1 MKICV
6 CGANNPELLKKVEEH
21 YNVKSVFDMSIFD
34 IDDLYTV
41 AKDTYEYDDV
51 ENAVF
56 KGCVLD
62 CIVNEDDIHPLDEQI
77 VLCALSNLDVVYVYT
92 VGMTEEEIGKYHQFD
107 EFYPGK
113 VIDVVDVNT
122 FVIE

>member
-21 YNVKSVFDMSIFD
+21 YNVESVSVFAV
-34 IDDLYTV
+34 DDLYIV
-41 AKDTYEYDDV
+41 AKDTYAYDDV
-51 ENAVF
+51 DNVVF
-56 KGCVLD
+56 DGCVLD
-62 CIVNEDDIHPLDEQI
+62 CVVDEDDIHPLDEQI

-92 VGMTEEEIGKYHQFD
+92 VGMTEKEIGKYHQFD

-113 VIDVVDVNT
+113 VVDVVDVNT
-122 FVIE
+122 FVIN

>member
-21 YNVKSVFDMSIFD
+21 YNVESVFA
-34 IDDLYTV
+34 IDDLYSV
-41 AKDTYEYDDV
+41 ARETYNYDDV
-51 ENAVF
+51 DNVVF
-56 KGCVLD
+56 DGCVLD
-62 CIVNEDDIHPLDEQI
+62 CIENEDDIHPLDEQI

-92 VGMTEEEIGKYHQFD
+92 TGMTEEEISKYHQFD

>member
-21 YNVKSVFDMSIFD
+21 YNVESVSVFAV
-34 IDDLYTV
+34 DDLYIV
-41 AKDTYEYDDV
+41 AKDTYAYDDV
-51 ENAVF
+51 DNVVF
-56 KGCVLD
+56 DGCVLD
-62 CIVNEDDIHPLDEQI
+62 CVVDEDDIHPLDEQI

-92 VGMTEEEIGKYHQFD
+92 AGMTEEEIGKYHQFD

-113 VIDVVDVNT
+113 VVDVVDVNT

>member
-21 YNVKSVFDMSIFD
+21 YNVESVSVFA
-34 IDDLYTV
+34 IDDLYIV
-41 AKDTYEYDDV
+41 AKDTYAYDDV
-51 ENAVF
+51 DNVVF
-56 KGCVLD
+56 DGCVLD
-62 CIVNEDDIHPLDEQI
+62 CVVDEDDIHPLDEQI

-92 VGMTEEEIGKYHQFD
+92 VGMTEEEISKYHQFD

-113 VIDVVDVNT
+113 VVDVVDVNT

>member
-21 YNVKSVFDMSIFD
+21 YNVESVSVFAV
-34 IDDLYTV
+34 DDLYIV
-41 AKDTYEYDDV
+41 AKDTYAYDDV
-51 ENAVF
+51 DNVVF
-56 KGCVLD
+56 DGCVLD
-62 CIVNEDDIHPLDEQI
+62 CVVDEDDIHPLDEQI

-113 VIDVVDVNT
+113 VVDVVDVNT

>member
-21 YNVKSVFDMSIFD
+21 YNVESVSVFA

-41 AKDTYEYDDV
+41 AKDTYAYDDV
-51 ENAVF
+51 NNVVF
-56 KGCVLD
+56 DGCVLD
-62 CIVNEDDIHPLDEQI
+62 CVVDEDDIHPLDEQI
-77 VLCALSNLDVVYVYT
+77 VLCALSNLDAVYVYT
-92 VGMTEEEIGKYHQFD
+92 AGMTEEEIGKYHQFD

-113 VIDVVDVNT
+113 VVDVVDVNT

>member
-6 CGANNPELLKKVEEH
+6 CGANNPELLKKVEGH
-21 YNVKSVFDMSIFD
+21 YNVESVSI
-34 IDDLYTV
+34 IGNVYSV
-41 AKDTYEYDDV
+41 AQETYNYDDV
-51 ENAVF
+51 ENVVF
-56 KGCVLD
+56 EGCVLD

-92 VGMTEEEIGKYHQFD
+92 TGMTEEEISKYHQFD

-113 VIDVVDVNT
+113 VIDVVDVDT

>member
-6 CGANNPELLKKVEEH
+6 CGANNPELLKKVERH
-21 YNVKSVFDMSIFD
+21 YNVESVCVIGNVYS
-34 IDDLYTV
+34 V
-41 AKDTYEYDDV
+41 AYETYNYDDV
-51 ENAVF
+51 DNVVF
-56 KGCVLD
+56 EGCVLD
-62 CIVNEDDIHPLDEQI
+62 CIVNKDDIHPLDEQI
-77 VLCALSNLDVVYVYT
+77 VLCALSNLDAVYVYT
-92 VGMTEEEIGKYHQFD
+92 IGMTEEEISKYHQFD